1 MSLKVYYTQPAKET
15 LLVLYTSIQSKFG
28 KRSADKF
35 LLKVEKT
42 VDLISEFPF
51 MFKSSS
57 IDEHVR
63 IGLITKQSSVFY
75 RVTDESITLLFF
87 WDTRQ
92 EPFFTH
98 LPE

>member
-15 LLVLYTSIQSKFG
+15 LLVLYSSVQSRFG

-42 VDLISEFPF
+42 VDLISEFPL

-57 IDEHVR
+57 YWVNNQAIFGVLSHNRR
-63 IGLITKQSSVFY
+63 IYNSFVF
-75 RVTDESITLLFF
+75 L
-87 WDTRQ
+87 DTRQ
-92 EPFFTH
+92 EPFFTY